1 MANAD
6 MQKER
11 KLINIIIPVYNE
23 EGNIKPLF
31 DGIKNSVSKLFDYD
45 FEVIFIDDGSTDKTI
60 EKINSLQDKSIK
72 TLHHCM
78 KRNSGKTQ
86 ALKKGFEMSNG
97 KLIVT
102 LDGDLQD
109 DPKYIPDFIEK
120 IQKDK
125 VDLVTGNRSNRYS
138 KNFLKWVSTH
148 MANSLVKRL
157 SGSAIKDMNC
167 GYKIMTSEC
176 AKSLILKSDYHRY
189 IPLIASIEGFS
200 IKQMDIIQNKRH
212 SGNSK
217 YGKTGLGR
225 FAVSTLD
232 MLSIYFVYKF
242 RKEPFRIFGKI
253 GFILILTGLA
263 ILAYLSILWLMGNY
277 INSRPMFFLGILL
290 MIVGTNILGMGLLGE
305 LIVMHSNNKQNN
317 DC

>member
-1 MANAD
+1 
-6 MQKER
+6 MQKEI
-11 KLINIIIPVYNE
+11 KLVSIVIPVYNE
-23 EGNIKPLF
+23 EGNIEPLF
-31 DGIKNSVSKLFDYD
+31 KGIKNSVSKMKDYN
-45 FEVIFIDDGSTDKTI
+45 FEIIFIDDGSTDKTI
-60 EKINSLQDKSIK
+60 EKINSLKETNIK
-72 TLHHCM
+72 ISHYNM
-78 KRNSGKTQ
+78 RRNSGKTQ
-86 ALKKGFEMSNG
+86 ALKKGFGMSNG
-97 KLIVT
+97 TLIVT
-102 LDGDLQD
+102 MDGDLQD
-109 DPKYIPDFIEK
+109 NPKYIPDFIEK

-125 VDLVTGNRSNRYS
+125 VDLITGNRSNRYS
-138 KNFLKWVSTH
+138 KNFLKWISTH

-212 SGNSK
+212 SGDSK

-225 FAVSTLD
+225 FVVSILD

-242 RKEPFRIFGKI
+242 RKEPFRVFGKI
-253 GFILILTGLA
+253 GFILILIGLA

-305 LIVMHSNNKQNN
+305 LIVMHSNNQQKQ
-317 DC
+317 